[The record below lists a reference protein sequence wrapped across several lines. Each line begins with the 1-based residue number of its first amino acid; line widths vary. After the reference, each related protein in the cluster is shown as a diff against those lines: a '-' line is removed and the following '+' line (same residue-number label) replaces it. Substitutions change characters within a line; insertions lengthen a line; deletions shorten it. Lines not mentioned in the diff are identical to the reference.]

1 MPINLLRYDRMIEEA
16 LRGVVRRA
24 LRMVAATGLPGSH
37 HFFISFRT
45 HAEGVQIADYL
56 RERYPDEM
64 TIVVQHQFWG
74 LDVTSEQFSI
84 TLSFNDVHERL
95 IIPFAAI
102 TSFADPAAQFGL
114 QFQQATAALD
124 GEEAAEDK
132 SGKAA
137 KPAVPAVAPT
147 RLPVA
152 KSDVKPEGEA
162 AADADSAEGA
172 KDEGKEGEPKEGSVV
187 FLDQF
192 RRK

>member
-45 HAEGVQIADYL
+45 AAEGVQIADYL
-56 RERYPDEM
+56 HERYPDEM
-64 TIVVQHQFWG
+64 TIVIQHQFWG
-74 LDVTSEQFSI
+74 LDVTSEQFAI

-95 IIPFAAI
+95 VIPFAAI

-124 GEEAAEDK
+124 GEEADEK
-132 SGKAA
+132 SPKAA
-137 KPAVPAVAPT
+137 KPPVPIAEPT
-147 RLPVA
+147 RLPVPAA
-152 KSDVKPEGEA
+152 KAETKADGDAPA
-162 AADADSAEGA
+162 ASEPPAE
-172 KDEGKEGEPKEGSVV
+172 EGKEGEPKEGSVV

>member
-37 HFFISFRT
+37 HFFITFRT
-45 HAEGVQIADYL
+45 TAEGVQIADYL

-64 TIVVQHQFWG
+64 TIVIQHQFWG

-95 IIPFAAI
+95 VIPFAAI

-114 QFQQATAALD
+114 QFQQATGASD
-124 GEEAAEDK
+124 GEEAEDK
-132 SGKAA
+132 SAKAA
-137 KPAVPAVAPT
+137 KLPAVPPT
-147 RLPVA
+147 RLPVPAA
-152 KSDVKPEGEA
+152 KSETETP
-162 AADADSAEGA
+162 AADAETTEGA
-172 KDEGKEGEPKEGSVV
+172 PDAAKDGEAKEGSVV

>member
-124 GEEAAEDK
+124 GEEATEDK

-152 KSDVKPEGEA
+152 KSDAKAEGEA
-162 AADADSAEGA
+162 PAENAESAKE
-172 KDEGKEGEPKEGSVV
+172 EGKEGEPKEGSVV

>member
-45 HAEGVQIADYL
+45 AAEGVQIADYL
-56 RERYPDEM
+56 HERYPDEM
-64 TIVVQHQFWG
+64 TIVIQHQFWG
-74 LDVTSEQFSI
+74 LDVTSEQFGI

-95 IIPFAAI
+95 VIPFAAI

-124 GEEAAEDK
+124 GEDAEDK
-132 SGKAA
+132 GTKAA
-137 KPAVPAVAPT
+137 KPPVPVTEPT
-147 RLPVA
+147 RLPLPAA
-152 KSDVKPEGEA
+152 KTEAKADSDTPAEGEVP
-162 AADADSAEGA
+162 AE
-172 KDEGKEGEPKEGSVV
+172 EGKEGEPKEGSVV

>member
-37 HFFISFRT
+37 HFFITFRT
-45 HAEGVQIADYL
+45 TAEGVQIADYL

-64 TIVVQHQFWG
+64 TIVIQHQFWG
-74 LDVTSEQFSI
+74 LDVTSEQFAI

-95 IIPFAAI
+95 VIPFAAI

-114 QFQQATAALD
+114 QFQQATGASD
-124 GEEAAEDK
+124 GEEAEDK
-132 SGKAA
+132 SAKAPKA
-137 KPAVPAVAPT
+137 PAVPPT
-147 RLPVA
+147 RLPA
-152 KSDVKPEGEA
+152 PALKNETDEPAAEA
-162 AADADSAEGA
+162 P
-172 KDEGKEGEPKEGSVV
+172 KDEGKEGEAKEGSVV

>member
-124 GEEAAEDK
+124 GEDAEDK
-132 SGKAA
+132 GSKAT
-137 KPAVPAVAPT
+137 KSTGPAVAPT
-147 RLPVA
+147 RLPLPAA
-152 KSDVKPEGEA
+152 KSEAKADGEGDTPAEGEA
-162 AADADSAEGA
+162 PAE
-172 KDEGKEGEPKEGSVV
+172 DGKEGEPKEGSVV

>member
-45 HAEGVQIADYL
+45 AAEGVQIADYL
-56 RERYPDEM
+56 HERYPDEM
-64 TIVVQHQFWG
+64 TIVIQHQFWG
-74 LDVTSEQFSI
+74 LDVTSEQFGI

-95 IIPFAAI
+95 VVPFAAI

-124 GEEAAEDK
+124 GEEAEDK
-132 SGKAA
+132 TAKTA
-137 KPAVPAVAPT
+137 KPPALLTEPT
-147 RLPVA
+147 RLPLPAA
-152 KSDVKPEGEA
+152 KTEAKADGDAPAEGETP
-162 AADADSAEGA
+162 AE
-172 KDEGKEGEPKEGSVV
+172 EGKEGEPKEGSVV

>member
-45 HAEGVQIADYL
+45 AAEGVQIADYL
-56 RERYPDEM
+56 HERYPDEM
-64 TIVVQHQFWG
+64 TIVIQHQFWG
-74 LDVTSEQFSI
+74 LDVTSEQFGI

-95 IIPFAAI
+95 VVPFAAI

-124 GEEAAEDK
+124 GEEAEDK
-132 SGKAA
+132 TVKTA
-137 KPAVPAVAPT
+137 KPLGPLTEPT
-147 RLPVA
+147 RLPIPAA
-152 KSDVKPEGEA
+152 KTDAKVDTDAPAEGEA
-162 AADADSAEGA
+162 PAE
-172 KDEGKEGEPKEGSVV
+172 DGKEGEPKEGSVV